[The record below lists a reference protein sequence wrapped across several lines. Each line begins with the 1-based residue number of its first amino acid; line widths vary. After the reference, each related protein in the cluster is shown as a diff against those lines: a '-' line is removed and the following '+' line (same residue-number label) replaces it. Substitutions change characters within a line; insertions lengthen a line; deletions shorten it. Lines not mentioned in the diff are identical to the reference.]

1 MTAHRSI
8 QKDECP
14 HERRTPKSP
23 KLLFL
28 AKPFPPSRAPACTRT
43 WNIAKYLTRL
53 GWEVTVVTP
62 HPSVWRQS
70 DDPDLV
76 SSKLRQ
82 EGIRRILTRHRWRF
96 LLPRSLN
103 CWNRGI
109 GWFLGAL
116 CRRFAATLGIDSNIG
131 WIQEAE
137 KECRRFSKGDVDVIL
152 ATGSPFA
159 SFTLAKRLSDR
170 LDCPYVMDYRDP
182 WTQNPHRPRS
192 PRRKELEG
200 ESRLIAGSAAVT
212 IVSPSWA
219 KALDHRYDIASK
231 LHVVSN
237 GYDPEDLA
245 GVEPYDFGHF
255 AIVYAGTFYPPKRVI
270 SPIMA
275 ALKRLMENQ
284 ENEAEWF
291 FHYYGRQQAHVLNE
305 AARFGVMSK
314 VISHGWVPHAA
325 ALAAVRGASLAIVIT
340 SVSDDAPM
348 EDMGIMTG
356 KVYEALGLK
365 TPVLLI
371 TPKGSDLDAIVRG
384 IPGIVCFSGGNVEG
398 ISEYIKKLMLGSMP
412 NCEAAESFS
421 WPHIAKDLDTVLRK
435 AIRRT
440 VTNNLSSSI
449 ERFAR
454 SGESQVGA

>member
-1 MTAHRSI
+1 MTALKLMQNEQCLHKM
-8 QKDECP
+8 Q
-14 HERRTPKSP
+14 TPKSH

-62 HPSVWRQS
+62 HPSVWRQI
-70 DDPDLV
+70 DDPDVV

-82 EGIRRILTRHRWRF
+82 EGIKRILTQHRWRF

-103 CWNRGI
+103 CWNSGV

-116 CRRFAATLGIDSNIG
+116 CRGFAAKIGIDSNIG

-159 SFTLAKRLSDR
+159 SFSLAKRLSDR
-170 LDCPYVMDYRDP
+170 LGCPYVMDYRDP
-182 WTQNPHRPRS
+182 WTQNPHRLGS
-192 PRRKELEG
+192 PRRKELEE
-200 ESRLIAGSAAVT
+200 ESRLIASSAAVT

-219 KALDHRYDIASK
+219 KALGRRHDIGSK

-237 GYDPEDLA
+237 GYDPEDMA
-245 GVEPYDFGHF
+245 GIEPYDFGHF

-275 ALKRLMENQ
+275 ALKALMENR
-284 ENEAEWF
+284 ENEREWF
-291 FHYYGRQQAHVLNE
+291 FHYYGPHEKHVLNE
-305 AARFGVMSK
+305 ADRFGVSSK
-314 VISHGWVPHAA
+314 VIAHGWVPRDF
-325 ALAAVRGASLAIVIT
+325 ALAAIRGAGLVVVIT
-340 SVSDDAPM
+340 SVSDDASM

-365 TPVLLI
+365 TPVLLV
-371 TPKGSDLDAIVRG
+371 TPTGSDLDMITKG
-384 IPGIVCFSGGNVEG
+384 IPGIMSFSGGNVVG
-398 ISEYIKKLMLGSMP
+398 ISDHIKNLMLGSTR
-412 NCEAAESFS
+412 NCEKTESFS
-421 WPHIAKDLDTVLRK
+421 WPHIAKELDAVLRK
-435 AIRRT
+435 AIRET
-440 VTNNLSSSI
+440 SSKNL
-449 ERFAR
+449 
-454 SGESQVGA
+454 